1 MTLHLALLAIL
12 ASAATQDAASA
23 LKKLSSKDPDEA
35 DQARQE
41 LLRTGPSALV
51 PLREAAAQSTDAEFR
66 KRAGEIADRLETRRA
81 AAGLAKAWGDRWFAV
96 FVKGLKIGWV
106 HMETQEKEGSLRAVD
121 ELYLKENKDKELSIW
136 ATLRAQANEYLS
148 PLEITVEA
156 KGTEANHSI
165 QGKVKEN
172 RLVLTVGDQKQAVKL
187 RPNAITDLGVMR
199 LVTILPRT
207 PEYEL
212 SVIETI
218 KIKLVESATLRFD
231 KDESIEWGGRKVK
244 TRRFVLSDGEGEDK
258 VYWVDSENRLLRMQV
273 KDDIEVIL
281 SDEKS
286 AKDIDTKD

>member
-1 MTLHLALLAIL
+1 MTLHLTLLAIL
-12 ASAATQDAASA
+12 ASSATQDAASA
-23 LKKLSSKDPDEA
+23 LKKLSSKDADEA
-35 DQARQE
+35 DQAREE
-41 LLRTGPSALV
+41 LLRAGPPAIA

-81 AAGLAKAWGDRWFAV
+81 AAGLAKAWQDRWFAV

-106 HMETQEKEGSLRAVD
+106 HMQTQEKEGSLRAVD
-121 ELYLKENKDKELSIW
+121 ELYLKENKDKELSIL
-136 ATLRAQANEYLS
+136 ATLRAQVNEYLT
-148 PLEITVEA
+148 PIEISVEA
-156 KGTEANHSI
+156 KGTEASYSI

-172 RLVLTVGDQKQAVKL
+172 RLVLTAGEQKQALKI
-187 RPNAITDLGVMR
+187 RSNAITDLGVMR

-218 KIKLVESATLRFD
+218 KIKITESAILKYD
-231 KDESIEWGGRKVK
+231 KDESIEWGSRKVK

-258 VYWVDSENRLLRMQV
+258 YYWVDSENRLVRMQV
-273 KDDIEVIL
+273 KDDIEVML

-286 AKDIDTKD
+286 AKDLDTKD